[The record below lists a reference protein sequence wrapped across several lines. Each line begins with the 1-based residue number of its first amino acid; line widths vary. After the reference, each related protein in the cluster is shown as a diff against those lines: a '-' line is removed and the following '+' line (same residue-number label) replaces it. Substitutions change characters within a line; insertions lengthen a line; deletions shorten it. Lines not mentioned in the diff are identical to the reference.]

1 MISVFEELFNDSVFG
16 NKYYAV
22 LYEGVTRFLSLLNFL
37 EASCDASSFSE
48 KWLTCLKSAN
58 QVRSF
63 VSLFLEDVDVYSRK
77 RTCLWKN

>member
-1 MISVFEELFNDSVFG
+1 
-16 NKYYAV
+16 
-22 LYEGVTRFLSLLNFL
+22 L